1 MSQIVQIDYP
11 MFATIAVGLFGLVGF
26 MRGWWKEAIT
36 TGLLTMLLLLLK
48 KPDTA
53 AGLINSIDSIVVAA
67 WNALR
72 PILESAAVTTSAVA
86 AEEPPVI
93 DPKRYSIYVII
104 LVLAVIASY
113 FFSKIGLTQTL
124 SAGAR
129 LLGGVLGVYNGY
141 VVLTLLREFVIGRY
155 LPGASDMAAAAAPPT
170 TVSIEVTNLP
180 QASLADAPTVYFL
193 IAAGGIVFLVAVAT
207 AFRVGR
213 QRPPLYGKEKK
224 AGGQG

>member
-1 MSQIVQIDYP
+1 MSQVVQIDYP
-11 MFATIAVGLFGLVGF
+11 MFATMVVGLFGLVGF
-26 MRGWWKEAIT
+26 MRGWWKEAVT
-36 TGLLTMLLLLLK
+36 TGLLTLLLLLLK
-48 KPDTA
+48 KPDIA

-72 PILESAAVTTSAVA
+72 PILESTAGTVSAVA

-104 LVLAVIASY
+104 LVLAVVASY

-129 LLGGVLGVYNGY
+129 LLGGGLGVYNGY
-141 VVLTLLREFVIGRY
+141 VVITLLREYVIGRY
-155 LPGASDMAAAAAPPT
+155 LPGAGEMAAAAPPT
-170 TVSIEVTNLP
+170 AISIEVANLP

-193 IAAGGIVFLVAVAT
+193 IAAGGMVFLVAVAT

-213 QRPPLYGKEKK
+213 QRPPLYGKEKR
-224 AGGQG
+224 AGGQD

>member
-1 MSQIVQIDYP
+1 MSQVVQIDYT
-11 MFATIAVGLFGLVGF
+11 MFAYMAVGLFGLVGF
-26 MRGWWKEAIT
+26 MRGWWKEAVT
-36 TGLLTMLLLLLK
+36 TGLLTLLLLLLK

-53 AGLINSIDSIVVAA
+53 ASLINSIDGIVVAA

-72 PILESAAVTTSAVA
+72 PILQSAAVTASDVAV
-86 AEEPPVI
+86 EEPPVI

-104 LVLAVIASY
+104 LVLAVTASY

-155 LPGASDMAAAAAPPT
+155 LPGAADMAVAAAPPT
-170 TVSIEVTNLP
+170 AISIEVTNLP
-180 QASLADAPTVYFL
+180 QASLADAPTVYFF
-193 IAAGGIVFLVAVAT
+193 IAAGGMVFLVAVAT
-207 AFRVGR
+207 AFRFGR
-213 QRPPLYGKEKK
+213 QRPPLHGREKK
-224 AGGQG
+224 ADGQD

>member
-1 MSQIVQIDYP
+1 MSQVVQIDYP
-11 MFATIAVGLFGLVGF
+11 MFATMAVGLFGLVGF

-36 TGLLTMLLLLLK
+36 TGLLTLLLLLLK
-48 KPDTA
+48 KPDVA

-72 PILESAAVTTSAVA
+72 PILESTAGTVSAVA

-104 LVLAVIASY
+104 LVLAVVASY

-129 LLGGVLGVYNGY
+129 LLGGGLGVYNGY
-141 VVLTLLREFVIGRY
+141 VVITLLREYVIGRY
-155 LPGASDMAAAAAPPT
+155 LPGAGEMAAAAPPT
-170 TVSIEVTNLP
+170 AISIEVANLP

-193 IAAGGIVFLVAVAT
+193 IAAGGMVFLVAVAT

-213 QRPPLYGKEKK
+213 QRPPLYGKEKR
-224 AGGQG
+224 AGGQD